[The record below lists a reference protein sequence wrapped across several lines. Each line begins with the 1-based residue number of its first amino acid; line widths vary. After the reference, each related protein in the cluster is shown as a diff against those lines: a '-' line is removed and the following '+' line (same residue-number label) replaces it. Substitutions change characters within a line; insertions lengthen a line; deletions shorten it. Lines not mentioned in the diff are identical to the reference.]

1 MLRAGTSRRALVC
14 LAMALVVALYS
25 TNTCAAQQKEES
37 MVTDN
42 APGRP
47 GGTLT
52 TAVRSDPKTLNPV
65 LAVDETTR
73 EIIDCMN
80 ADLIHI
86 NRETQQPEAA
96 LAKSWSVSHDGET
109 YTLQLRRGLRFS
121 DGQPLTADDVL
132 FSFQLYLDEKMGSP
146 QRDLLVVGGK
156 PISVEKVDDY
166 TVRFHLAQP
175 YAAAERLFDGLAILP
190 KHLLESAYKAGTFAQ
205 SWGVSTA
212 PDQFAGLGP
221 FRLKEYVPGQR
232 IVLERNP
239 YYWKV
244 DGTGRRLPYI
254 DNLVFLFVPSED
266 AQVIRFQAGDTDLL
280 SRFSAADFSLL
291 QREQAAKGYQLDDL
305 GPGLEY
311 NFLFFNLNN
320 LEGKNLPAIA
330 QKQSWFRDVR
340 FRQAVSAAIDRDG
353 IVRLVYEG
361 RATPLWSQVT
371 PGNKLWL
378 NTALV
383 QPAQSLEHAR
393 ELLGGA
399 GFSWSSSG
407 ALLDPSRQPVEF
419 SILTS
424 SSNAERTKMATIIQQ
439 DLSELGMNVHVV
451 SLDFQSMVDRLLNS
465 FDYEAA
471 IMGLASGDVDP
482 TSDMNVWLSSGGTH
496 LWNLTEAKPAT
507 PWETEIDQLMNE
519 QLVALNHGQRKQL
532 YDRVQEIVADELPV
546 ICLASPHV
554 LVSASRRVGNFHP
567 SILEPNVLWNIDELY
582 VR

>member
-1 MLRAGTSRRALVC
+1 MQKAPINRRALVS
-14 LAMALVVALYS
+14 LAVTLAAALYS
-25 TNTCAAQQKEES
+25 VNARAARQKEDI
-37 MVTDN
+37 MVTSN
-42 APGRP
+42 ALGRP

-52 TAVRSDPKTLNPV
+52 IAVRSDPKTLNPV

-109 YTLQLRRGLRFS
+109 YTLHLRRGLRFS

-132 FSFQLYLDEKMGSP
+132 FSFQLYLDEKIDSP

-156 PISVEKVDDY
+156 PIAVEKIDDY
-166 TVRFHLAQP
+166 TVRFHLAEP

-190 KHLLESAYKAGTFAQ
+190 KHLLESAYKTGTFAQ

-212 PDQFAGLGP
+212 PDQFAGLGA

-244 DGTGRRLPYI
+244 DRTGRRLPYL

-280 SRFSAADFSLL
+280 SRFSAADFSVL
-291 QREQAAKGYQLDDL
+291 QREQSAKGYQLEDF

-311 NFLFFNLNN
+311 TFLFFNLNN
-320 LEGKNLPAIA
+320 LAAKNLQAIA
-330 QKQSWFRDVR
+330 RKQSWFRDAR

-378 NTALV
+378 DDAI
-383 QPAQSLEHAR
+383 PHPPRSLDHAR
-393 ELLGGA
+393 ELLRDA

-407 ALLDPSRQPVEF
+407 ALLDSARQSVEF

-424 SSNAERTKMATIIQQ
+424 SSNAERTKMATLIQD
-439 DLSELGMNVHVV
+439 DLSKLGMNVHVV
-451 SLDFQSMVDRLLNS
+451 PLDFQSMVDRLLNS

-482 TSDMNVWLSSGGTH
+482 TSDMNVWMSNGGTH
-496 LWNLTEAKPAT
+496 LWNLTETKPAT
-507 PWETEIDQLMNE
+507 PWEAEINQLMNE
-519 QLVALNHGQRKQL
+519 QLGTLNYGHRKQL
-532 YDRVQEIVADELPV
+532 YDRVQEIVADQLPV

-554 LVSASRRVGNFHP
+554 LVGASRRVGNFHP